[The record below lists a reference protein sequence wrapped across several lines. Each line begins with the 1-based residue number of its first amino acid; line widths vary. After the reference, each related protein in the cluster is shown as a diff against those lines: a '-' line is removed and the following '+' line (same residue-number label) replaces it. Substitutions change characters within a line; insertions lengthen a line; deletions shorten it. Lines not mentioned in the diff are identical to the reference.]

1 MALFLINYKFLRNP
15 CIRNKYTVF
24 STYYITDNK
33 SRNVCDLRF
42 KSIENILVPNLL
54 KFYIDM
60 EDQQN
65 DTFYEKP
72 IARCNVINFLNFIVF
87 KEPYIYGAQVERYAK
102 SFDTKFIRFV
112 NLYINDLSG
121 FFDETFSLIREI
133 NELKK
138 RTYLFL

>member
-1 MALFLINYKFLRNP
+1 
-15 CIRNKYTVF
+15 
-24 STYYITDNK
+24 
-33 SRNVCDLRF
+33 
-42 KSIENILVPNLL
+42 
-54 KFYIDM
+54 M

-133 NELKK
+133 NELEKENIFVSLNETEDSYLNLEKHKK
-138 RTYLFL
+138 LYDMYQSIKVNLEFLKNMFNFLVILTNESQEILLS